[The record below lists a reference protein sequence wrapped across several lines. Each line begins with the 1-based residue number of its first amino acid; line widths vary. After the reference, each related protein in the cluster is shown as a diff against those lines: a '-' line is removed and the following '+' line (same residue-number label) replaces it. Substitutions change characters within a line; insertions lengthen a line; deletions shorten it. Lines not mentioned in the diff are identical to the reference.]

1 MQLSIPSSPQ
11 PKYEVEVQVFKSGC
25 LINLFFK
32 FVRCSSIG
40 WTFKIKPAMNL
51 ILRAEQISHDNEAD
65 LEKLPIVMNQQLTKT
80 FCSKEVASSIA
91 HLGSINRFYTV
102 DTIEP
107 CD

>member
-1 MQLSIPSSPQ
+1 
-11 PKYEVEVQVFKSGC
+11 
-25 LINLFFK
+25 
-32 FVRCSSIG
+32 
-40 WTFKIKPAMNL
+40 MNL
-51 ILRAEQISHDNEAD
+51 ILRAEQISHDNETD